1 MLARL
6 DFKLIHDL
14 LHVRNV
20 LGKAFSFPLLRGS
33 FHSALQDQRSVL
45 CGTPNTL
52 IVQVSM
58 RFDGSFEVILDRAI

>member
-20 LGKAFSFPLLRGS
+20 LGKAFSFLLLS
-33 FHSALQDQRSVL
+33 
-45 CGTPNTL
+45 
-52 IVQVSM
+52 
-58 RFDGSFEVILDRAI
+58 